1 MDTQQEQVQPVSHQ
15 LNFVM
20 LTSSEMAH
28 SMLLMPYVLLIL
40 PTVSMVSSIM
50 VTQLVQMLP
59 VSQIQLNVDLDS
71 SQMESCQEKVPLV
84 SVIPVPVFL
93 DSSVMV
99 SLQEMK
105 LYVFQALPIAPV
117 LSSTMVQES
126 NVLTQYQIALQAS
139 LTVDMETNVF
149 LQPMI
154 AK

>member
-1 MDTQQEQVQPVSHQ
+1 MQPVSHQ

-59 VSQIQLNVDLDS
+59 AFQIQLNVDLDS

-105 LYVFQALPIAPV
+105 LYVLQALPIAPV
-117 LSSTMVQES
+117 LFSTMEQES
-126 NVLTQYQIALQAS
+126 PVLIQFQIA
-139 LTVDMETNVF
+139 
-149 LQPMI
+149 
-154 AK
+154 